1 MKDTRIR
8 TGNSFNTHTIN
19 ATSYTL
25 VYKLTYVKTGNLM
38 TSVKV
43 DVWFGT
49 AGGTLNKCVM
59 WNAGENATIDG
70 STLVVSAKAF
80 PTADQMTPGNITVVS
95 LGALNGDCDW
105 TVSKVEILTSAP
117 NA

>member
-1 MKDTRIR
+1 
-8 TGNSFNTHTIN
+8 
-19 ATSYTL
+19 
-25 VYKLTYVKTGNLM
+25 M

-43 DVWFGT
+43 DVWFGV
-49 AGGTLNKCVM
+49 AGGTLNKCEM
-59 WNAGENATIDG
+59 WGVDNKNSSSIDG
-70 STLVVSAKAF
+70 STLTIFALAF
-80 PTADQMTPGNITVVS
+80 ENADQMTPGNITVVS